1 MGFDSESVC
10 HRYLRTETVKSSLR
24 SSLGQVARLAALFGW
39 SLVASGTT
47 EAVAEEP
54 VRASVVRNGS
64 FESTRDQSLSQ
75 SIPGWTTY
83 GAAETAIAVA
93 PGAAVDGGD
102 ALRVARGKAFCY
114 GIAIDPRIDYVLS
127 LRARAEGAKIRV
139 DAESLEPSA
148 LFAAP
153 SGDAFDWKMI
163 EVPLPASAR
172 PKGARTLWVSV
183 GAEATRPGGAAWF
196 DNVRIA
202 PAEGGGNIVPNSS
215 FEEPTIDV
223 NNVAGW
229 IAESGG
235 AEVVLDD
242 AAPRE
247 GQRSLRVTGRG
258 RPVRIVQPLDLKPF
272 VADGVTHVRVSAWG
286 RCSGLG
292 AARVRFEVY
301 GASTPLPA
309 LLSLSGDCGW
319 TRGEVIIDLAR
330 VADRSL
336 ALWINAPQSFAGSAW
351 FDDVKVE
358 AVDSDATFN
367 LLSNSSFL
375 QAATNPRLPDYWGVW
390 GDAAICVEP
399 WSLDFFGMDPNQKGP
414 LPGTRV
420 LRMRYPPKGEFVPVP
435 PSDRLSFYVLHGG
448 DLDLPDGTYTFS
460 AYIKAASNGTVVQ
473 IRHPAQSRGVTWK
486 TGTAWQRVVATG
498 TNPRMLASINLPNPG
513 SVVWLAA
520 PQLEAGG
527 TATPYQPSSTE
538 ISDGVEGKAFSHPAH
553 QDAKVVADDRPAIL
567 REGDAGLLEAFAEY
581 DFYTTDKT
589 CRVCLQWSG
598 TSSAKVHARIIDA
611 TTGEPARVDA
621 VAADVEASGSQVCS
635 LDISG
640 MPEGGYAIQAVAA
653 VDGRKVARAV
663 DVFAK
668 RGRSR
673 REVRSSRFT
682 RGLVV
687 DGQPFFPLFLPIEV
701 GKLGEWHLDRLNWA
715 GFNCLV
721 SAPGKMR
728 QADVATSGVPR
739 EAAAE
744 IRRRLDLLH
753 ARGLR
758 FVWPLAWTL
767 EDWDRTGE
775 LYGGDVRGLAET
787 YVRIVREFRDHPA
800 IIGWY
805 LIDEPSSETWEA
817 TFGFSESDL
826 AVVHDAVKAA
836 DPYRPAYVNWNH
848 SWALEPYGGLAC
860 TDVIGH
866 DNYSIS
872 NEPSDWETLVP
883 TVRMLNDRRAGRK
896 PALAWIS
903 GSYDETR
910 LRPAADAVRV
920 HAWLH
925 LVYGTRGLGYW
936 SQPPLDPAVWTEM
949 RRINRDATRLHTNV
963 FGRPD
968 ARLLDIRVAGGRVH
982 YAVWSVQDKVYVLA
996 VNTGIVDADWTADL
1010 RSHLTTEPVATR
1022 RLFDGADEPMETPA
1036 VLRDTIP
1043 ACGRRVYEIQ
1053 VTPATP

>member
-1 MGFDSESVC
+1 MEAV
-10 HRYLRTETVKSSLR
+10 SSIPQSASGR
-24 SSLGQVARLAALFGW
+24 GRRLAALFGGV
-39 SLVASGTT
+39 LVAVGQTAA
-47 EAVAEEP
+47 AVEGP
-54 VRASVVRNGS
+54 VSPEVVRNGR
-64 FESTRDQSLSQ
+64 FENTRDRSVSQ
-75 SIPGWTTY
+75 AIPGWTTY
-83 GAAETAIAVA
+83 GAAATAIAVA
-93 PGAAVDGGD
+93 PAASADAEN

-114 GIAIDPRIDYVLS
+114 GIAINPGIDYVLS
-127 LRARAEGAKIRV
+127 LRARAEGARIRV

-148 LFAAP
+148 LFATP
-153 SGDAFDWKMI
+153 SGDTFDWKTI
-163 EVPLPASAR
+163 ELPLPASAR
-172 PKGARTLWVSV
+172 QKGARTMWVSV
-183 GAEATRPGGAAWF
+183 GAEATRAGGAAWF
-196 DNVRIA
+196 DDVRIES
-202 PAEGGGNIVPNSS
+202 AEGGRATVPNAA
-215 FEEPTIDV
+215 FEEPAIDV

-235 AEVVLDD
+235 AEVNLDD
-242 AAPRE
+242 ADPHE
-247 GQRSLRVTGRG
+247 GQRSLQVTGRG

-272 VADGVTHVRVSAWG
+272 VASGVTHVRVSAWG

-309 LLSLSGDCGW
+309 LLSLSGDRGW
-319 TRGEVIIDLAR
+319 KRGEVVIDLAR

-336 ALWINAPQSFAGSAW
+336 ALWINAPESFHGSAW

-358 AVDSDATFN
+358 AVDRDATFN
-367 LLSNSSFL
+367 LLSNSGFQ

-390 GDAAICVEP
+390 GDAVLCVEP
-399 WSLDFFGMDPNQKGP
+399 WSLEFFGLDPDQVGP

-420 LRMRYPPKGEFVPVP
+420 LRMHYPPKGEFVPVS

-460 AYIKAASNGTVVQ
+460 AYIKAASKGTVVQ
-473 IRHPAQSRGVTWK
+473 VRHPAQSRGVTWK
-486 TGTAWQRVVATG
+486 TGTAWQRVVVTG
-498 TNPRMLASINLPNPG
+498 TNPRMLPSINLPNPG

-520 PQLEAGG
+520 PQLEAGD

-538 ISDGVEGKAFSHPAH
+538 VADDVEEKADGQPAH
-553 QDAKVVADDRPAIL
+553 QDAKVVSDDRPAIP

-598 TSSAKVHARIIDA
+598 TSAAKVHARIIDA
-611 TTGEPARVDA
+611 TSGEPVGGEA
-621 VAADVEASGSQVCS
+621 VAVDIQTSGSHVCS
-635 LDISG
+635 LGISG
-640 MPEGGYAIQAVAA
+640 LPEGGYAIQAVAA
-653 VDGRKVARAV
+653 VDGRKVARAL

-687 DGQPFFPLFLPIEV
+687 DGQPFFPLFLPIEL
-701 GKLGEWHLDRLNWA
+701 GKLGEWHLDRLSWA
-715 GFNCLV
+715 GFNCLIA
-721 SAPGKMR
+721 APGKMR
-728 QADVATSGVPR
+728 QSDVATSGVPR
-739 EAAAE
+739 EAAIA
-744 IRRRLDLLH
+744 IRQRLDLLH
-753 ARGLR
+753 AHGLR

-805 LIDEPSSETWEA
+805 LIDEPSPDTWEGR
-817 TFGFSESDL
+817 FGFTEGDL

-836 DPYRPAYVNWNH
+836 DAYRPAYVNWNH

-860 TDVIGH
+860 TDAIGH

-872 NEPSDWETLVP
+872 NEPFDLETLVP
-883 TVRMLNDRRAGRK
+883 TVRMLNDSRAGRK

-910 LRPAADAVRV
+910 LRPSADAVRV

-936 SQPPLDPAVWTEM
+936 SQPPLDPDVWTEM
-949 RRINRDATRLHTNV
+949 RRINRDATRLHVNV

-968 ARLLDIRVAGGRVH
+968 ARLLDIRVTGGRVH
-982 YAVWSVQDKVYVLA
+982 YSVWAAQGKTYVLA
-996 VNTGIVDADWTADL
+996 VNTGIVDAEWTCDL
-1010 RSHLTTEPVATR
+1010 RPHLAAESVAIR
-1022 RLFDGADEPMETPA
+1022 RLFDGVDVPMEATST
-1036 VLRDTIP
+1036 LSDTIP

-1053 VTPATP
+1053 GTPATP